1 MRSSCADHAG
11 GFTLI
16 EVLVALAIIAFGL
29 VAVFGQMG
37 QSATAANRLRDK
49 SLAGWVALNRIAE
62 LRLAGQYPGVGTQS
76 DEVEMADV
84 RWRYEVRISET
95 EGDYLRRADVSVAR
109 ADAPDRPV
117 VTVVGF
123 IARPTPPAAG
133 GSWPRL
139 DQDGQVIGG
148 QEDAGADES
157 AALTP
162 DETPV
167 QPTTPDE
174 PTTEGG
180 ETAAEQ

>member
-1 MRSSCADHAG
+1 MISRHTGSAR

-49 SLAGWVALNRIAE
+49 TLAEWVALNRIAE
-62 LRLAGQYPGVGTQS
+62 IRLSGQYPGVGTQS
-76 DEVEMADV
+76 DDVEMADV

-95 EGDYLRRADVSVAR
+95 EGNYLRRADVSVAR

-123 IARPTPPAAG
+123 IAQPAPTVTTGSGWPLLGPDGEVVGGADGGQGDAGTDETPEENPVQPITPDTPPA
-133 GSWPRL
+133 
-139 DQDGQVIGG
+139 DDG
-148 QEDAGADES
+148 E
-157 AALTP
+157 
-162 DETPV
+162 
-167 QPTTPDE
+167 
-174 PTTEGG
+174 
-180 ETAAEQ
+180 AAEQ